1 MQLSH
6 IFNEQITYLLVSLP
20 MRKKIL
26 FIFLFIGFSTQI
38 FSQEINVVSTDTIAP
53 KALISLKGKI
63 ISINDK
69 KPLQSAHI
77 VNLNSVVGTITN
89 TKGQFEIP
97 AQANDTIFIS
107 YIGYQSIKLKI
118 TNDLLKGNELEIAI
132 HEKIV
137 NIDEVTI
144 KSHRLIGVLVV
155 DAKNVPKD
163 SYSRI
168 HINGLPQAYE
178 IGNSYSNAYNSGLSA
193 IFNPV
198 DFWYNKFGNKPKEIE
213 KLKKLKE
220 GDQMRNMMEQK
231 YSREIMMDYLDMS
244 RKELNDL
251 LTECNYST
259 RFIAKASDLQI
270 IEAVLECYENYRAIQ
285 KGTVKKDIIHIKD
298 TVF

>member
-1 MQLSH
+1 MQ
-6 IFNEQITYLLVSLP
+6 
-20 MRKKIL
+20 KKIL
-26 FIFLFIGFSTQI
+26 FIFLFIAFSIQLY
-38 FSQEINVVSTDTIAP
+38 SQESGTESKDTIAQDVSI
-53 KALISLKGKI
+53 ALKGKI
-63 ISINDK
+63 ISVNDK
-69 KPLQSAHI
+69 KPLQSAHV

-89 TKGQFEIP
+89 IKGQFEIP
-97 AQANDTIFIS
+97 AKANDTIFIS

-144 KSHRLIGVLVV
+144 KSHKLIGVLVV

-168 HINGLPQAYE
+168 HIRGLPQAYE
-178 IGNSYSNAYNSGLSA
+178 IGRSYDKAFNSGLGA

-198 DFWYNKFGNKPKEIE
+198 DFWYNKFGKKPKEMN
-213 KLKKLKE
+213 KLRKLKE
-220 GDQMRNMMEQK
+220 GNQMRYMMKQK

-251 LTECNYST
+251 LTECNYSN
-259 RFIAKASDLQI
+259 RFIKKASDLQI

-285 KGTVKKDIIHIKD
+285 KGTVKKDIIRIKD
-298 TVF
+298 SVF

>member
-1 MQLSH
+1 MQKKV
-6 IFNEQITYLLVSLP
+6 LL
-20 MRKKIL
+20 IY
-26 FIFLFIGFSTQI
+26 LFIGLSTQL
-38 FSQEINVVSTDTIAP
+38 FSQKTTLEHRDTIP
-53 KALISLKGKI
+53 QQTQISLKGKI
-63 ISINDK
+63 ISITDK

-77 VNLNSVVGTITN
+77 VNLNSVRGTITN

-97 AQANDTIFIS
+97 AKANDTIFIS
-107 YIGYQSIKLKI
+107 YIGYQSIKLRI

-132 HEKIV
+132 HEKAV
-137 NIDEVTI
+137 NIEEVTV
-144 KSHRLIGVLVV
+144 KSHKLIGVLVV

-178 IGNSYSNAYNSGLSA
+178 VGNSYTNSYNSALGA

-198 DFWYNKFGNKPKEIE
+198 DFWYNKFGKKPKE
-213 KLKKLKE
+213 LNRLRKLKE

-251 LTECNYST
+251 LTE
-259 RFIAKASDLQI
+259 
-270 IEAVLECYENYRAIQ
+270 
-285 KGTVKKDIIHIKD
+285 
-298 TVF
+298 

>member
-1 MQLSH
+1 M
-6 IFNEQITYLLVSLP
+6 
-20 MRKKIL
+20 
-26 FIFLFIGFSTQI
+26 
-38 FSQEINVVSTDTIAP
+38 FSQELETQSKDTIP
-53 KALISLKGKI
+53 QDPVSLKGKI

-77 VNLNSVVGTITN
+77 INLNSVKGTITN
-89 TKGQFEIP
+89 SQGQFEIP
-97 AQANDTIFIS
+97 ASVNDTIFIS
-107 YIGYQSIKLKI
+107 YIGFQSIKLKI

-132 HEKIV
+132 HEKVV

-144 KSHRLIGVLVV
+144 KSHKLIGVLVV
-155 DAKNVPKD
+155 DAKNVPED

-178 IGNSYSNAYNSGLSA
+178 IGRSYGSSYNSGLGA

-198 DFWYNKFGNKPKEIE
+198 DFWYNKFGKKPKEMDR
-213 KLKKLKE
+213 LRKLKE

-251 LTECNYST
+251 LTECNYSS
-259 RFIAKASDLQI
+259 RFIKKASDLQI

-298 TVF
+298 TF